1 MELVAGMNP
10 HMPMKDIANYAKR
23 VESLGFD
30 TLHVPEMIHDPFIVS
45 GLALSATTRLR
56 VRTGVALAF
65 VRSPM
70 VTALSA
76 WDLANLS
83 AGRFDLGLGSQI
95 RQNIVERYGMPFE
108 PPLSRLREYVLAVR
122 SCFASFSNQTTI
134 SFEGDFYQL
143 TRLQK
148 EFLPEPIAPG
158 MEPEI
163 WLGAVGGK
171 MTALASAISDGLIT
185 HPTNSHPLHLR
196 NHVIPNLNSKTRIPV
211 IVSPLA
217 AIGNDG
223 TQRKELVLDKKE
235 RLAFLYSTPAYDP
248 TLKLLGFGE
257 LGSELRALRSDGNNQ
272 SLHYKIPDELFN
284 QVVIE
289 STWEELGEVVVDW
302 FGGLA
307 SGVVLRP
314 PDESQFDQQFVS
326 SAELIKKAT

>member
-196 NHVIPNLNSKTRIPV
+196 NRGWSCYLGLPGDGDRWQAHHRTDAQSWFCSSVGCRDNYRGRVATGDSGFDDSYPGGCGAGCWSGSWDQRI
-211 IVSPLA
+211 
-217 AIGNDG
+217 G
-223 TQRKELVLDKKE
+223 
-235 RLAFLYSTPAYDP
+235 PACR
-248 TLKLLGFGE
+248 G
-257 LGSELRALRSDGNNQ
+257 
-272 SLHYKIPDELFN
+272 
-284 QVVIE
+284 
-289 STWEELGEVVVDW
+289 
-302 FGGLA
+302 
-307 SGVVLRP
+307 
-314 PDESQFDQQFVS
+314 
-326 SAELIKKAT
+326 